1 MTTMQD
7 CLELENLFEEESPY
21 VNPQEISMD
30 LGKGKAEI
38 IVDAKAEL
46 FYQTLSGICEER
58 IEDDLSLF
66 HYAKGLAETKR
77 AYDRVKEA
85 LSEAEKTGYG
95 IVQPGEEGFTLEKPK
110 LVKKGGGYSVQFRAN
125 APSYHIVKLQV
136 HGLVQPVIGTK
147 QQGDDFIRE
156 TLTRYEEGEGVWET
170 NIFGRTLRALVE
182 DELSGKTNAMPQEL
196 RKKMRRTVTKIVNDG
211 KNNFICFLF

>member
-1 MTTMQD
+1 M
-7 CLELENLFEEESPY
+7 
-21 VNPQEISMD
+21 
-30 LGKGKAEI
+30 
-38 IVDAKAEL
+38 
-46 FYQTLSGICEER
+46 
-58 IEDDLSLF
+58 
-66 HYAKGLAETKR
+66 
-77 AYDRVKEA
+77 
-85 LSEAEKTGYG
+85 
-95 IVQPGEEGFTLEKPK
+95 
-110 LVKKGGGYSVQFRAN
+110 QFRAN

-170 NIFGRTLRALVE
+170 NIFGKSLRDLVG
-182 DELSGKTNAMPQEL
+182 DALSGKSNAMPVEL